1 MSGIIAS
8 YDHHNYH
15 SCLMRKDDIG
25 AIYCF
30 PYSEVPVCLV
40 LYSPHILIPGLT
52 ELIALIELIEEASDS
67 ILKVQLFDSRVEF
80 HFDTLDELSATLL
93 ATFLSS
99 QDYCDIGD
107 WAFKASDMKFN
118 IRETMNYLK
127 NFTFEFN

>member
-1 MSGIIAS
+1 
-8 YDHHNYH
+8 
-15 SCLMRKDDIG
+15 MRKDDIG

-99 QDYCDIGD
+99 QDHCDIGD

-118 IRETMNYLK
+118 IRETMNYLR
-127 NFTFEFN
+127 NFTFEFNWSYSLYYSSLF